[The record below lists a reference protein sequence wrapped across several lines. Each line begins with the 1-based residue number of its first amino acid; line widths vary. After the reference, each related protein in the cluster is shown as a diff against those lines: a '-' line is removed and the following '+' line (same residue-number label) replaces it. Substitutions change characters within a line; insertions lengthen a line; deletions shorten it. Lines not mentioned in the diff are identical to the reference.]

1 MTNSHLEVEVKF
13 LLSDLV
19 AMRERLHTSGATFHH
34 PRTYER
40 NIRFDDVSQGLKNQG
55 KLLRLRQDSAA
66 RLTFKGSTRQM
77 ADSEARVM
85 EELEVEVE
93 DFDIMARI
101 LDRIGFEGVQIYEK
115 YRETYKMSSVEIVL
129 DQMPFGDFIEL
140 EGDEAAIREAAG
152 ELSLNWNLRI
162 LENYLVL
169 MDQLRDRHNLPF
181 NDLTF
186 ANFDGLDVSV
196 ADLFTAS
203 N

>member
-1 MTNSHLEVEVKF
+1 MTNTHLEVEVKF

-19 AMRERLHTSGATFHH
+19 AMRERLHSSGATLHH

-40 NIRFDDVSQGLKNQG
+40 NIRFDDVSQGLRDQG
-55 KLLRLRQDSAA
+55 KLLRLRQDSAV
-66 RLTFKGSTRQM
+66 RLTFKGRSSQM

-93 DFDIMARI
+93 DFDTMARI
-101 LDRIGFEGVQIYEK
+101 LGRIGFEGVQIYEK
-115 YRETYKMSSVEIVL
+115 YRETYKLSSVEIVL
-129 DQMPFGDFIEL
+129 DEMPFGDFIEL

-152 ELSLNWNLRI
+152 ELSLDWNQRI

-186 ANFDGLDVSV
+186 TNFDGLDLSV
-196 ADLFTAS
+196 ADLFITPK
-203 N
+203 

>member
-1 MTNSHLEVEVKF
+1 MTNNHLEVEVKF

-19 AMRERLHTSGATFHH
+19 AMQERLRSSGATLHH

-66 RLTFKGSTRQM
+66 RLTFKGRSSQM

-101 LDRIGFEGVQIYEK
+101 LGRIGFEGVQTYEK
-115 YRETYKMSSVEIVL
+115 YRETYRLSSVEIVL
-129 DQMPFGDFIEL
+129 DEMPFGDFIEL
-140 EGDEAAIREAAG
+140 EGDEAAIREAAE
-152 ELSLNWNLRI
+152 ELSLNWDHRI

-169 MDQLRDRHNLPF
+169 MDKLRDRHNLSF

-186 ANFDGLDVSV
+186 ANFDGLNLSV
-196 ADLFTAS
+196 ADLFIAPK
-203 N
+203 

>member
-1 MTNSHLEVEVKF
+1 MTNNHLEVEVKF

-19 AMRERLHTSGATFHH
+19 AMQERLRSSGATLHH

-66 RLTFKGSTRQM
+66 RLTFKGRSSQM

-101 LDRIGFEGVQIYEK
+101 LGRIGFEGVQTYEK
-115 YRETYKMSSVEIVL
+115 YRETYRLSSVEIVL
-129 DQMPFGDFIEL
+129 DEMPFGDFIEL
-140 EGDEAAIREAAG
+140 EGDEAAIREAAE
-152 ELSLNWNLRI
+152 ELSLNWDYRI

-169 MDQLRDRHNLPF
+169 MDKLRDRHNLSF

-186 ANFDGLDVSV
+186 ANFDGLNLSV
-196 ADLFTAS
+196 ADLFIAPK
-203 N
+203 